1 MNVYFPTN
9 LASPCSPYCGS
20 TSPPPTTLNSL
31 HFDKLYTK
39 SRPHGRDFAGKPIIS
54 IIFRGVICSRVKRL
68 VTSSYFHFCWCFS
81 SFFLNAHYNKILRV
95 MKIWKY
101 LNHFYINNKILYKKN
116 KQRHKTIMWNL
127 STGDHIKSQKS
138 LKIYIGYSF
147 IERFSSIEFRS
158 YSLLKFCTSLI

>member
-1 MNVYFPTN
+1 MFLIYFVFFLLHLIDFISFWERNDLKKWIMNVYFPTN

-54 IIFRGVICSRVKRL
+54 IISRAVICSRVKRL
-68 VTSSYFHFCWCFS
+68 VTSSYFHFCWYFS

-101 LNHFYINNKILYKKN
+101 LNHFYINNKILY
-116 KQRHKTIMWNL
+116 I
-127 STGDHIKSQKS
+127 
-138 LKIYIGYSF
+138 
-147 IERFSSIEFRS
+147 
-158 YSLLKFCTSLI
+158 